1 LAERRKQG
9 RAATRP
15 SAAVRRTAISLPAV
29 LALVLFTGSLLLSG
43 CLPDANTRTPMPS
56 DTPAPPTATTT
67 PTIVWFPATRTPTPF
82 LTPVI
87 TPTLEASS
95 LVGELLLREDFSS
108 GEAWPLARTA
118 GSSIALGVNELTLA
132 LSTPR
137 GYLYALR
144 KEPLLD
150 DFYMEV
156 TASPAI
162 CRGEDEYGLLLRVS
176 PGLEFYRFSL
186 SCNGQIRL
194 DKYFQGRASSPQ
206 PWIYSGQVPP
216 GAPSQS
222 RLGVAARGREM
233 VFFINGEQQFT
244 LSDPSLASGAIGF
257 FIRAA
262 GEEAMTISFSNLEIY
277 STSE

>member
-1 LAERRKQG
+1 MHIDAG
-9 RAATRP
+9 RWAAF
-15 SAAVRRTAISLPAV
+15 SLPAV
-29 LALVLFTGSLLLSG
+29 LVLVLFAGSLLLSG
-43 CLPDANTRTPMPS
+43 CLPGASTRTPLPS
-56 DTPAPPTATTT
+56 DTPVPPTATST
-67 PTIVWFPATRTPTPF
+67 PTIVWFPPTRTPTPF
-82 LTPVI
+82 PTPVI
-87 TPTLEASS
+87 TPTLEGS
-95 LVGELLLREDFSS
+95 LLAGELLLRDDFSS
-108 GEAWPLARTA
+108 GEAWPLGRTA

-144 KEPLLD
+144 KESLVA
-150 DFYMEV
+150 DFYLEV

-176 PGLEFYRFSL
+176 PELEFYRFSL
-186 SCNGQIRL
+186 SCNGQVRL
-194 DKYFQGRASSPQ
+194 DKYFQGRASSPE
-206 PWIYSGQVPP
+206 PWMYSGQVPP

-222 RLGVAARGREM
+222 RLAVAARGREM

-244 LSDPSLASGAIGF
+244 LSDPSLASGAFGF